1 MKYIRLAA
9 VASILLSLTS
19 CSLIAMP
26 FRVAA
31 DVTDVIPL
39 VGSPVAGVLDGTGN
53 VIDHRPQNN

>member
-1 MKYIRLAA
+1 MKHIKLVG
-9 VASILLSLTS
+9 VALIMLSLNS
-19 CSLIAMP
+19 CSLVAMP

-31 DVTDVIPL
+31 DVTDVVPI